1 MKERIN
7 KLAEQC
13 TVSFVDGRGVELNEI
28 DVEVFAKLI
37 VKECTDFLKDVLD
50 DYFAAEQLEE
60 HFGELR

>member
-7 KLAEQC
+7 ELAEQC

-37 VKECTDFLKDVLD
+37 VKECADFLKDVLD
-50 DYFAAEQLEE
+50 DHFAAEQLEE
-60 HFGELR
+60 HFEIK